1 MDSYKRLEES
11 GVYIHYS
18 PEHYKDGSNVNFS
31 IEFLDRET
39 LNRVATGW
47 YNDNHE
53 FGDASETMTASVKLA
68 LWYLEDPKRI
78 SLINSG
84 YNDPEYI
91 AYTSELSKFTK
102 KLISGA
108 NKQDKRTMNF
118 DNTTMEKYVAFLC
131 GELVSEYSVCLGEP
145 KGVEGIPARIK
156 KAGPRVLC
164 KTEISVVESY
174 TRSAKLKLV
183 FCKYEKEDIFYMSRH
198 KGPDALLGEIYD
210 KISKIVNKTF
220 IEDGRE
226 DEIRELYRVKHEKY
240 NAAIKEALDKLK
252 LTKSDGKEDKGTQD
266 SKVVE

>member
-53 FGDASETMTASVKLA
+53 FGDASETMSASVKLA
-68 LWYLEDPKRI
+68 RWYLEDPKRI

-102 KLISGA
+102 ELISNTKPQIKGSVH
-108 NKQDKRTMNF
+108 F
-118 DNTTMEKYVAFLC
+118 DNDTMEKYVAFIC
-131 GELVSEYSVCLGEP
+131 GELADEYSVTLNEP
-145 KGVEGIPARIK
+145 KGVDGAPARIK
-156 KAGPRVLC
+156 KAGPRIHSKVY
-164 KTEISVVESY
+164 ISVIESY
-174 TRSAKLKLV
+174 TRSAKLTLV
-183 FCKYEKEDIFYMSRH
+183 FDRYEKEDIFYMSRH
-198 KGPDALLGEIYD
+198 KSPDVLLHEIYN
-210 KISKIVNKTF
+210 KIDKIVNKAF

-226 DEIRELYRVKHEKY
+226 DEIRELYRVKHEIY

-252 LTKSDGKEDKGTQD
+252 IQSNGKEDK
-266 SKVVE
+266 SS

>member
-53 FGDASETMTASVKLA
+53 FGDTSETMTASVKLA

-102 KLISGA
+102 KLISNTKPQTKGSVH
-108 NKQDKRTMNF
+108 F

-131 GELVSEYSVCLGEP
+131 GELVSEYSVCLSEP
-145 KGVEGIPARIK
+145 KGVDGTPARIK
-156 KAGPRVLC
+156 KACPRVLC

-183 FCKYEKEDIFYMSRH
+183 FGKYEKEDIFYMSRH
-198 KGPDALLGEIYD
+198 KSPDVLLGEIYD

-226 DEIRELYRVKHEKY
+226 DEIRELYRIKHEKY

-252 LTKSDGKEDKGTQD
+252 SAKSNE
-266 SKVVE
+266 

>member
-53 FGDASETMTASVKLA
+53 FGDASETMSASVKLA
-68 LWYLEDPKRI
+68 RWYLDDPKRI

-84 YNDPEYI
+84 YHDPEYI

-108 NKQDKRTMNF
+108 NKQDNESVNF
-118 DNTTMEKYVAFLC
+118 DNATMEKYVAFLC
-131 GELVSEYSVCLGEP
+131 GELVSEYSVCLSEP
-145 KGVEGIPARIK
+145 KGVDGTPARIK
-156 KAGPRVLC
+156 KAGPGVLC

-198 KGPDALLGEIYD
+198 KSPDALLHEIY
-210 KISKIVNKTF
+210 SKIDKVVNKAF

-252 LTKSDGKEDKGTQD
+252 IQANDKEDKNT
-266 SKVVE
+266 

>member
-53 FGDASETMTASVKLA
+53 FGDASETMSASVKLA
-68 LWYLEDPKRI
+68 RWYLEDPKRI

-102 KLISGA
+102 ELISNTKPQIKGSVH
-108 NKQDKRTMNF
+108 F
-118 DNTTMEKYVAFLC
+118 DNDTMEKYVAFIC
-131 GELVSEYSVCLGEP
+131 GELADEYSVTLNEP
-145 KGVEGIPARIK
+145 KGVDGAPARIK
-156 KAGPRVLC
+156 KAGPRIHSKVY
-164 KTEISVVESY
+164 ISVIESY
-174 TRSAKLKLV
+174 TRSAKLTLV
-183 FCKYEKEDIFYMSRH
+183 FDRYEKEDIFYMSRH
-198 KGPDALLGEIYD
+198 KSPDALLHEIYN
-210 KISKIVNKTF
+210 KIDKIVNKAF

-226 DEIRELYRVKHEKY
+226 DEIRELYRVKHEIY
-240 NAAIKEALDKLK
+240 NAAIKEALNKLK
-252 LTKSDGKEDKGTQD
+252 I
-266 SKVVE
+266 